1 MAITSAICTSF
12 KVELLKG
19 VHNFTATTGNTFKI
33 ALYTSSATLGAGT
46 TAYSTSNEIT
56 NTSGTAYT
64 AGGATLT
71 SVTPTSDSTTAV
83 CDFSD
88 ISFTSATISVQAAV
102 IYNSSTVSG
111 LTTNAAVCVLDF
123 GLEWAFYKVA
133 IISAWFLVSLT
144 FFCLLFRKD
153 YIEE

>member
-1 MAITSAICTSF
+1 MAITSAVCTSF

-19 VHNFTATTGNTFKI
+19 VHNFTATTGNTFKL
-33 ALYTSSATLGAGT
+33 ALYTSSASLGAGT

-64 AGGATLT
+64 AAGATLT

-88 ISFTSATISVQAAV
+88 VSYTDATFTANGCFTIQFPTADA
-102 IYNSSTVSG
+102 
-111 LTTNAAVCVLDF
+111 TNA
-123 GLEWAFYKVA
+123 
-133 IISAWFLVSLT
+133 IIRLA
-144 FFCLLFRKD
+144 
-153 YIEE
+153 